1 MLPLA
6 AYDHPRR
13 QAIVA
18 WVFTLAAMAAFM
30 VLIGGLTR
38 LTESGL
44 SIVVWQPF
52 TGAIP
57 PLTDSAWDE
66 AFRLYQQSPEYQ
78 MLNYGMTLVDFKR
91 IFWVEYVHR
100 LWGRLIGVAFLVPFV
115 VFLIKGAFRGEAGRA
130 LLARLLAVFALGGVQ
145 AVIGWF
151 MVASGL
157 VDRPEVSAYRLALHF
172 AVGLLIFLTLLT
184 IGLRL
189 LHRPLPTPAEAAAA
203 HDMRRRAGPLLVLA
217 FITAVAGSFVAGNKA
232 GLTYNTF
239 PLMDGKLIPDGYFLI
254 EPWWR
259 NLFENVAAV
268 QFDHRLLAVLTA
280 LAAIAMWIGA
290 VSRPLPRKARAALHH
305 VGAMALVQ
313 PALGI
318 ATLIYVVPTPL
329 ALAHQA
335 GALALLASIQ
345 WYRIEMQRTRLVLD
359 LSANS

>member
-13 QAIVA
+13 RAIVA
-18 WVFTLAAMAAFM
+18 WVFALAFMTAMM

-78 MLNYGMTLVDFKR
+78 MLNYGMALADFKR
-91 IFWVEYVHR
+91 IFWVEFVHR
-100 LWGRLIGVAFLVPFV
+100 LWGRLIGVAFLLPFV
-115 VFLIKGAFRGEAGRA
+115 WFLIKGAFRGDTGRA
-130 LLARLLAVFALGGVQ
+130 LLVRLLAVFGLGGVQ

-172 AVGLLIFLTLLT
+172 AVGVLIFLTLLT

-189 LHRPLPTPAEAAAA
+189 LHRPLPSPAEAAAA
-203 HDMRRRAGPLLVLA
+203 HDMRRRAGALLILA
-217 FITAVAGSFVAGNKA
+217 FVTAIAGSFVAGNKA

-239 PLMDGKLIPDGYFLI
+239 PLMDGRLIPDGMFDI

-259 NLFENVAAV
+259 NFFENVATV
-268 QFDHRLLAVLTA
+268 QFDHRVLAIVTA
-280 LAAIAMWIGA
+280 LAAIALWVAA
-290 VSRPLPRKARAALHH
+290 VAQPLPRKARAALHH

-313 PALGI
+313 PGLGI
-318 ATLIYVVPTPL
+318 ATLLYVVPIPL

-335 GALALLASIQ
+335 GALALLASIL
-345 WYRIEMQRTRLVLD
+345 WYRMEMQRTRLVLD

>member
-13 QAIVA
+13 RVIVA
-18 WVFTLAAMAAFM
+18 WIFTLAAMAAAM

-44 SIVVWQPF
+44 SIVVWQPI

-57 PLTDSAWDE
+57 PLSDRAWDE

-78 MLNYGMTLVDFKR
+78 MLNYGMALPEFKR
-91 IFWVEYVHR
+91 IFWVEFVHR
-100 LWGRLIGVAFLVPFV
+100 LWGRLIGVGFLIPFLV
-115 VFLIKGAFRGEAGRA
+115 FLVRGAFRGDTGRA
-130 LLARLLAVFALGGVQ
+130 LLTRLLGVFALGGVQ
-145 AVIGWF
+145 AVIGWL

-172 AVGLLIFLTLLT
+172 AVGVLIFLSLLT
-184 IGLRL
+184 IGLKL
-189 LHRPLPTPAEAAAA
+189 LHRPLPTPDEAAAA
-203 HDMRRRAGPLLVLA
+203 HDMRRRAGALLVLA
-217 FITAVAGSFVAGNKA
+217 YVTAIAGSFVAGLKA

-239 PLMDGKLIPDGYFLI
+239 PLMDGRLVPDGYLML

-268 QFDHRLLAVLTA
+268 QFDHRVLGMVTA
-280 LAAIAMWIGA
+280 LAGIAVWLTAMR
-290 VSRPLPRKARAALHH
+290 RPLPRKARVALHH
-305 VGAMALVQ
+305 VGGMALVQ
-313 PALGI
+313 PTLGI
-318 ATLIYVVPTPL
+318 LTLINVVPIPL

-345 WYRIEMQRTRLVLD
+345 WYRIEMERTRIVLD
-359 LSANS
+359 LTANS